1 MKILFLKRTICP
13 EQPIN
18 WKGEHLLECTH
29 SFNRRS
35 KKYYLMYCDVL
46 KKMPNARLKIRV
58 YGRLYNSI
66 QGERIRYVDSDQV
79 CSADKWNI
87 SKNEGKHT
95 MNKHD
100 LNNVDALIGKKYY
113 QLSYDEKLIIA
124 DIFKT
129 GRKLGMKLVV
139 NLPKNSDEALIQSLK
154 NGIWG
159 IYEMEHTDAQG
170 IEVQI
175 ERI

>member
-1 MKILFLKRTICP
+1 MKFI
-13 EQPIN
+13 E
-18 WKGEHLLECTH
+18 
-29 SFNRRS
+29 
-35 KKYYLMYCDVL
+35 
-46 KKMPNARLKIRV
+46 
-58 YGRLYNSI
+58 
-66 QGERIRYVDSDQV
+66 DSQ
-79 CSADKWNI
+79 
-87 SKNEGKHT
+87 
-95 MNKHD
+95 NKAN

-139 NLPKNSDEALIQSLK
+139 NLPKNSDEALIQSLR

>member
-1 MKILFLKRTICP
+1 MVLLSQLKHLRFNWLIYIYLNWPIFIMAENFIELRGYMKILFLKRKIYP

-18 WKGEHLLECTH
+18 WEGEHLLECTH

-66 QGERIRYVDSDQV
+66 QGERIRYVDADQV

-87 SKNEGKHT
+87 SKNEG
-95 MNKHD
+95 
-100 LNNVDALIGKKYY
+100 
-113 QLSYDEKLIIA
+113 
-124 DIFKT
+124 
-129 GRKLGMKLVV
+129 
-139 NLPKNSDEALIQSLK
+139 
-154 NGIWG
+154 
-159 IYEMEHTDAQG
+159 
-170 IEVQI
+170 EVQ
-175 ERI
+175 

>member
-66 QGERIRYVDSDQV
+66 QGERIRYVDADQV
-79 CSADKWNI
+79 CSVAKWNI

-100 LNNVDALIGKKYY
+100 LNEGSQNKENNK
-113 QLSYDEKLIIA
+113 
-124 DIFKT
+124 
-129 GRKLGMKLVV
+129 
-139 NLPKNSDEALIQSLK
+139 
-154 NGIWG
+154 
-159 IYEMEHTDAQG
+159 
-170 IEVQI
+170 
-175 ERI
+175 

>member
-1 MKILFLKRTICP
+1 MVLLSQLKQSRFNWLIYIYLNWPIFIMAENFIELRGYMKILFLKRKIYP

-18 WKGEHLLECTH
+18 WEGEHLLECTH

-66 QGERIRYVDSDQV
+66 QGERIRYVDADQV

-87 SKNEGKHT
+87 SKNEG
-95 MNKHD
+95 
-100 LNNVDALIGKKYY
+100 
-113 QLSYDEKLIIA
+113 
-124 DIFKT
+124 
-129 GRKLGMKLVV
+129 
-139 NLPKNSDEALIQSLK
+139 
-154 NGIWG
+154 
-159 IYEMEHTDAQG
+159 
-170 IEVQI
+170 EVQ
-175 ERI
+175 